1 MEDKEFVQALKDKII
16 KDINLSLLTKP
27 EKDLIEVLLNLLDLF
42 YNIII
47 NNKNTDEYE
56 EIKGNFEDIKKKIIE
71 YLEKNYTK
79 AEFYILDVSTFD
91 DSSKYISTLLK
102 NLLFYLTDYK
112 PDITFINIYY
122 YLFHLIYNI
131 LLIVVNSKEKNPFDD
146 SSIKFYI
153 NHIIHFFERDKNSP
167 EYNFFFYEGAFI
179 YLYKKYQIKFK
190 YLFRLD
196 EGIII
201 SLGSSDNI
209 ISLRDAFFK
218 RVKNK
223 KQYTVYDSNFIDNY
237 PSIKKEI
244 TTALYEE
251 DYDTEIIN
259 GETEN
264 LIKICNN
271 MLNKVSKIEKIYE
284 KYGLVCNELKNYRDK
299 VNELIQI
306 ITINKL
312 TDNHFAL
319 MFRNYLNNSFIINI
333 ETFLLYAKKWLKYK
347 KELEEDYTEIFQQI
361 INSPDFKILY
371 LSAMESSYIKNFV
384 ISNNLR
390 KNYTNFMEKYAKE
403 IDKYIL
409 YVPLTRGIKAYVFN
423 YFRIALN
430 INSIELIGEFNNFD
444 EKISVYKSYLLI
456 QFLHESFHFLYRLD
470 KKNKTCLQAL
480 SPIKIKIRNAYR
492 EIGADLI
499 YHIFGT
505 EYIKYFPLCHCQLLN
520 SKESW
525 EKEDTN
531 FKVFPKTYLD
541 GGFLVSEDKE
551 NHIGAGLKCN
561 ISLYEGKNSECQIYT
576 NGSIR
581 YCF

>member
-209 ISLRDAFFK
+209 ISIRDSFYK
-218 RVKNK
+218 KIKDK
-223 KQYTVYDSNFIDNY
+223 KQYTIKDSNFIDNY
-237 PSIKKEI
+237 SNIKKEI
-244 TTALYEE
+244 KTALCDE

-259 GETEN
+259 DETE
-264 LIKICNN
+264 
-271 MLNKVSKIEKIYE
+271 S
-284 KYGLVCNELKNYRDK
+284 
-299 VNELIQI
+299 
-306 ITINKL
+306 
-312 TDNHFAL
+312 
-319 MFRNYLNNSFIINI
+319 
-333 ETFLLYAKKWLKYK
+333 
-347 KELEEDYTEIFQQI
+347 
-361 INSPDFKILY
+361 
-371 LSAMESSYIKNFV
+371 
-384 ISNNLR
+384 
-390 KNYTNFMEKYAKE
+390 
-403 IDKYIL
+403 
-409 YVPLTRGIKAYVFN
+409 
-423 YFRIALN
+423 
-430 INSIELIGEFNNFD
+430 
-444 EKISVYKSYLLI
+444 
-456 QFLHESFHFLYRLD
+456 
-470 KKNKTCLQAL
+470 
-480 SPIKIKIRNAYR
+480 
-492 EIGADLI
+492 
-499 YHIFGT
+499 
-505 EYIKYFPLCHCQLLN
+505 
-520 SKESW
+520 
-525 EKEDTN
+525 
-531 FKVFPKTYLD
+531 
-541 GGFLVSEDKE
+541 
-551 NHIGAGLKCN
+551 
-561 ISLYEGKNSECQIYT
+561 
-576 NGSIR
+576 
-581 YCF
+581 